1 MRPTVTSVINGKKML
16 VRVGIENIEP
26 KGVGSRMGANHPA
39 PFNAARRLAE
49 GAGHSVELSAVT
61 EVLYMKTYD
70 PTQTALFGI
79 GLGGDLIGLKAR
91 RNTKEPVFIR
101 SRDTVEDCTELADGR
116 FQDDM
121 RPPRRVNQMTMP
133 VMESSRYR
141 VEDGSGLV
149 SG

>member
-61 EVLYMKTYD
+61 EVLYMKTYG

-91 RNTKEPVFIR
+91 GIPRNR
-101 SRDTVEDCTELADGR
+101 SLFDHGTLLKIIQNSPMAGSRAVCVH
-116 FQDDM
+116 
-121 RPPRRVNQMTMP
+121 RVT
-133 VMESSRYR
+133 
-141 VEDGSGLV
+141 
-149 SG
+149 